1 MASEA
6 QSSHEGAGARPRKN
20 PRWLPLESNP
30 DILNEFMERVGV
42 TTSAKFTDVV
52 SLAPE
57 LLGMIPEPVL
67 AVCLLFPSKAV
78 RKPRLEQLAGQHVAR
93 RAPPSS
99 FFLTQHS
106 EFGNACGTIAAV
118 HAVGNLARGGQ
129 IDLQPGSPI
138 DVYLAES
145 AGKDADQLGWDLAN
159 ATTLHEA
166 SEEAAKSKRSQTKTP
181 GRSDK
186 VDGHF
191 VVFVAIEGRL
201 VELDGCMG
209 FPIDHGPAES
219 VLQAAASVIRDQFIA
234 LAPNNPNFSVM
245 ALCPS
250 EDSGGRGAR
259 SSDATS
265 LDDTKVSQLA
275 AMGFD
280 PAAAAAVLAS
290 CGGDIDTA
298 VSLLCG

>member
-1 MASEA
+1 
-6 QSSHEGAGARPRKN
+6 
-20 PRWLPLESNP
+20 
-30 DILNEFMERVGV
+30 
-42 TTSAKFTDVV
+42 
-52 SLAPE
+52 
-57 LLGMIPEPVL
+57 
-67 AVCLLFPSKAV
+67 
-78 RKPRLEQLAGQHVAR
+78 
-93 RAPPSS
+93 
-99 FFLTQHS
+99 
-106 EFGNACGTIAAV
+106 
-118 HAVGNLARGGQ
+118 
-129 IDLQPGSPI
+129 
-138 DVYLAES
+138 
-145 AGKDADQLGWDLAN
+145 
-159 ATTLHEA
+159 
-166 SEEAAKSKRSQTKTP
+166 
-181 GRSDK
+181 
-186 VDGHF
+186 
-191 VVFVAIEGRL
+191 
-201 VELDGCMG
+201 MG